1 MSVPTALA
9 AGFLFLGGI
18 LLQLVNM
25 LRYSN
30 WRAIISPLL
39 MLIGAFSLIFHLA
52 QVWLSWYQTLPP
64 SPSFDKPA
72 EEDSHE
78 TQN

>member
-39 MLIGAFSLIFHLA
+39 MLIGACSLIFHCA
-52 QVWLSWYQTLPP
+52 QGWLCWYQTP
-64 SPSFDKPA
+64 SHGHGGRSTLGRRRKG
-72 EEDSHE
+72 
-78 TQN
+78 

>member
-1 MSVPTALA
+1 MSVPTILA

-18 LLQLVNM
+18 LLQLANM
-25 LRYSN
+25 LYYSN
-30 WRAIISPLL
+30 WRAIIAPLL
-39 MLIGAFSLIFHLA
+39 MPMGAVPLILHLA
-52 QVWLSWYQTLPP
+52 KVWLSWYQTLPP

-78 TQN
+78 AQN

>member
-1 MSVPTALA
+1 MSIPTILA

-25 LRYSN
+25 LRDSN
-30 WRAIISPLL
+30 WRAIISPLVKQ
-39 MLIGAFSLIFHLA
+39 IGAFSLFFHLA
-52 QVWLSWYQTLPP
+52 QVWLSWYQTP
-64 SPSFDKPA
+64 SPPTFDQPA
-72 EEDSHE
+72 KEDSHE

>member
-1 MSVPTALA
+1 MSIPTILA

-25 LRYSN
+25 LHYSD
-30 WRAIISPLL
+30 WRAIIGPLL
-39 MLIGAFSLIFHLA
+39 MLIGTVPLILHLA
-52 QVWLSWYQTLPP
+52 RVWLSWYQTLPP

-78 TQN
+78 AQN

>member
-1 MSVPTALA
+1 MSVPTILA

-25 LRYSN
+25 LHYSD
-30 WRAIISPLL
+30 WRAIIGPLL
-39 MLIGAFSLIFHLA
+39 MLMGAFPLILHLA
-52 QVWLSWYQTLPP
+52 RVWLSWYQTLPP

-78 TQN
+78 SQN

>member
-39 MLIGAFSLIFHLA
+39 MLIGAF
-52 QVWLSWYQTLPP
+52 P
-64 SPSFDKPA
+64 
-72 EEDSHE
+72 
-78 TQN
+78 

>member
-1 MSVPTALA
+1 MSVPTILA

-18 LLQLVNM
+18 LMQLVNM
-25 LRYSN
+25 LHYSN
-30 WRAIISPLL
+30 WRAIIAPLL
-39 MLIGAFSLIFHLA
+39 MLMGAVPLILHLA
-52 QVWLSWYQTLPP
+52 KVWLSWYQTLPP

-78 TQN
+78 A

>member
-9 AGFLFLGGI
+9 AGFFFLGGI

-52 QVWLSWYQTLPP
+52 QVWLSWYQTP
-64 SPSFDKPA
+64 SPPTFDQPA
-72 EEDSHE
+72 KEDSHE